1 LLNETF
7 LTIHLSESLVTL
19 AERAWSV
26 EKMTKGFYQLEK
38 ITFFCYKKALDEKY
52 FLNRD
57 LINYKNTY
65 LAIDMM
71 LTSTLHLQ
79 TIARTNWLVAMR
91 VSMI

>member
-1 LLNETF
+1 
-7 LTIHLSESLVTL
+7 
-19 AERAWSV
+19 
-26 EKMTKGFYQLEK
+26 MTKGFYQLEK
-38 ITFFCYKKALDEKY
+38 ITFFCYKTALGEKY

-57 LINYKNTY
+57 LINYTNTH
-65 LAIDMM
+65 LANNMV